1 MAHYKHKVFEEETS
15 SMGSVHL
22 TEGVTASSTHIRFYA
37 GKPKNPWTMWQN
49 RTQLEKILIGLCV
62 FNFLIVTIMY
72 LNPMSTESCDTVVY
86 PTVPAYEESHSY
98 VNTGQEYCM
107 KESCVTTAA
116 TIIKSM
122 DTKSDPCHDFYKY
135 ACGQWIKSNPVPD
148 GRSMWGMF
156 NELEMKN
163 QLIVK
168 NALEATPLNTS
179 IKAELKAKMYFTA
192 CMDPNNTIETLG
204 AQPLIDLIDQIG
216 GWNISGLW
224 NSTKWNLQTT
234 LEIVHNNYNMVGL
247 FSWMVGEDDRNSSRH
262 IIQIDE
268 GALTLPTR
276 DLYLN
281 VTANQKLLDTYLDYM
296 TTIGT
301 LLGGEPNS
309 TRIQMKHV
317 IEFETRLARFTEPEE
332 DKRDEEKAYHI
343 MSITEL
349 QILAPFIKWN
359 EYFNSAFRKVNRKI
373 FPKENVVV
381 YSPSFLTNLTQLIN
395 EYSKSPENK
404 TVINNYLV
412 WQTVRTVTPY
422 LSKVFRDAY
431 KGLRKALLGS
441 EGGEEPWRYCISDTN
456 NVLGFA
462 LGALY
467 VREVFHGQSKKLAEE
482 MINEIKTA
490 FKDNFKNLHWMDKET
505 LIEAEQKADAI
516 TDMIGFPDFIMD
528 SDQLD
533 EKYRNLT
540 IRNDEY
546 FSNNIRA
553 IKFNLLQY
561 LNKLDQPVN
570 RTKWSMTPQTVNAY
584 YTPTKNQIVFPA
596 GILQAPFFDQK
607 QQSSINYGAMGVVMG
622 HELTHAFDDQG
633 REFDR
638 FGNLHQWWNNNTID
652 RFKKETDCMIK
663 QYSNYKV
670 NNYNINGK
678 RTLGIYNEIK
688 LIINES
694 NFCDRHY
701 YISGENIADNGGL
714 KAAYRA
720 YIKLLDEKMVQPN
733 RLPAVHLTTQ
743 QLFFVSFAQVWC
755 SSSTEES
762 LKLQIE
768 KDLHSPSQFRV
779 NGPLSNFREFSE
791 VFNCQIGT
799 PMNPSNKCNIW

>member
-22 TEGVTASSTHIRFYA
+22 TEGVTASSTHIRFYT
-37 GKPKNPWTMWQN
+37 GKPKNIWSGWQN
-49 RTQLEKILIGLCV
+49 RTALEKALIGVSLFMSLLLV
-62 FNFLIVTIMY
+62 IIF
-72 LNPMSTESCDTVVY
+72 LNPMSTEQCI
-86 PTVPAYEESHSY
+86 PTVNPAPDIYEESDSY
-98 VNTGQEYCM
+98 VSTGQEYCM
-107 KESCVTTAA
+107 KETCVTTAA
-116 TIIKSM
+116 TIIKNM
-122 DTKSDPCHDFYKY
+122 NTKSDPCQDFYKY
-135 ACGQWIKSNPVPD
+135 ACGQWIKTNPVPD

-156 NELEMKN
+156 NELEMNN

-168 NALEATPLNTS
+168 NSLEAIPLNTTN
-179 IKAELKAKMYFTA
+179 KAELKAKMYFTA

-204 AQPLIDLIDQIG
+204 AKPLIDLIKEIG
-216 GWNISGLW
+216 GWNISGTW
-224 NSTKWNLQTT
+224 NVSSWKLQRT
-234 LEIVHNNYNMVGL
+234 LETVHNRYNMAGL
-247 FSWMVGEDDRNSSRH
+247 FYWMVGEDDRNSSRH

-268 GALTLPTR
+268 GGLTLPTR
-276 DLYLN
+276 DFYLN

-309 TRIQMKHV
+309 TRDQMKKV
-317 IEFETRLARFTEPEE
+317 IEFETRLAKFTEPDE

-343 MSITEL
+343 MPISEL
-349 QILAPFIKWN
+349 QNLAPFIQWN
-359 EYFNSAFRKVNRKI
+359 HYFNAAFRLVNRKI
-373 FPKENVVV
+373 TSKENVVV
-381 YSPSFLTNLTQLIN
+381 YSPSFLSNLSSLID

-412 WQTVRTVTPY
+412 WQTVRAVTPY

-467 VREVFHGQSKKLAEE
+467 VRDVFNGQSKKLAEE
-482 MINEIKTA
+482 MINEIRTA
-490 FKDNFKNLHWMDKET
+490 FKDNFKNLKWMDRET
-505 LIEAEQKADAI
+505 LIEAEKKADAI
-516 TDMIGFPDFIMD
+516 TDMIGFPDYIMD
-528 SDQLD
+528 SDQLND
-533 EKYRNLT
+533 KYQNLSV
-540 IRNDEY
+540 RFDEY
-546 FSNNIRA
+546 FENNIRA
-553 IKFNLLQY
+553 IQFNLIQY
-561 LNKLDQPVN
+561 LYKLDRPVN
-570 RTKWSMTPQTVNAY
+570 RTKWSMTPPTVNAY

-596 GILQAPFFDQK
+596 GILQAPFFDQM
-607 QQSSINYGAMGVVMG
+607 QQPSINYGAMGVVMG

-638 FGNLHQWWNNNTID
+638 FGNLHPWWNNKTVEK
-652 RFKKETDCMIK
+652 FKEATECMVK
-663 QYSNYKV
+663 QYSNFKV
-670 NNYNINGK
+670 NGHNINGK
-678 RTLGIYNEIK
+678 RTL
-688 LIINES
+688 
-694 NFCDRHY
+694 
-701 YISGENIADNGGL
+701 GENIADNGGL

-720 YIKLLDEKMVQPN
+720 YIKLLKEKRAQPN

-768 KDLHSPSQFRV
+768 KDLHAPSQYRV
-779 NGPLSNFREFSE
+779 NGPLSNFEEFSK
-791 VFNCQIGT
+791 VFNCPLGT
-799 PMNPSNKCNIW
+799 PMNPEEKCIIW